1 MNESQENQDCR
12 VTEFDYLLADPHIQ
26 MLKAALPY
34 MPSSRQRF
42 CSMLIQIQ
50 QIQRTRSLFQDGQ
63 LSAMELT
70 HSKSTDPP
78 SPIEMLQAIKPYAS
92 QKERQMIEM
101 LENIQI
107 MMQAIS

>member
-1 MNESQENQDCR
+1 MKEEQETQDCR
-12 VTEFDYLLADPHIQ
+12 ATEFDYLLADPHMQ

-50 QIQRTRSLFQDGQ
+50 RTRSLFQDGQ
-63 LSAMELT
+63 LSTMELARSGNKT
-70 HSKSTDPP
+70 S

-92 QKERQMIEM
+92 QRERELIEM
-101 LENIQI
+101 LENLQI
-107 MMQAIS
+107 IMQAIS

>member
-1 MNESQENQDCR
+1 MNESQENQDCCA
-12 VTEFDYLLADPHIQ
+12 TEFDYLLADPHIQ

-42 CSMLIQIQ
+42 CSILIQIQ

-70 HSKSTDPP
+70 RSKTAES

-92 QKERQMIEM
+92 QREREMIEM

>member
-1 MNESQENQDCR
+1 MKEEQETQDCR
-12 VTEFDYLLADPHIQ
+12 ATEFDYLLADPHMQ
-26 MLKAALPY
+26 LLKAGLPY

-63 LSAMELT
+63 LSTMELARSGNKT
-70 HSKSTDPP
+70 S

-92 QKERQMIEM
+92 QRERELIEM
-101 LENIQI
+101 LENLQI

>member
-1 MNESQENQDCR
+1 MKEEQETQDCR
-12 VTEFDYLLADPHIQ
+12 ATEFDYLLADPHMQ

-63 LSAMELT
+63 LSTMELAR
-70 HSKSTDPP
+70 SGNK
-78 SPIEMLQAIKPYAS
+78 MLQAIKPYAS
-92 QKERQMIEM
+92 QRERELIEM
-101 LENIQI
+101 LENLQI

>member
-1 MNESQENQDCR
+1 MKEEQETQDCR
-12 VTEFDYLLADPHIQ
+12 ATEFDYLLADPHMQ

-42 CSMLIQIQ
+42 CSMLIQIER
-50 QIQRTRSLFQDGQ
+50 IQRTRSRFQDGK
-63 LSAMELT
+63 LSTMELARSGNKT
-70 HSKSTDPP
+70 S

-92 QKERQMIEM
+92 QRERELIEM
-101 LENIQI
+101 LENLQI

>member
-1 MNESQENQDCR
+1 
-12 VTEFDYLLADPHIQ
+12 

-63 LSAMELT
+63 LSTMELARSGNKT
-70 HSKSTDPP
+70 S

-92 QKERQMIEM
+92 QREREFIEM
-101 LENIQI
+101 LENLQI

>member
-1 MNESQENQDCR
+1 MNENQEHPDCR
-12 VTEFDYLLADPHIQ
+12 ATELDYLLADPHMQ

-34 MPSSRQRF
+34 MPYSRQRF

-63 LSAMELT
+63 MSAMEL
-70 HSKSTDPP
+70 SRSGNKEA

-92 QKERQMIEM
+92 QREREIIEM